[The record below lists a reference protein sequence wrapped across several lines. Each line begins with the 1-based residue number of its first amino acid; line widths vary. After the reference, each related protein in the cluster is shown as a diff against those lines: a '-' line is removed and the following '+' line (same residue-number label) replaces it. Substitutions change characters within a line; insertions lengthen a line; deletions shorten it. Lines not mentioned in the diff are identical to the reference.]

1 MLEAVIRVVSNR
13 KKSLTEQKK
22 SPNAK
27 ILPISGAGED
37 ATDTLVNNY
46 KNDTPGKGLK
56 TFKDYKSKK

>member
-22 SPNAK
+22 NTNAK
-27 ILPISGAGED
+27 MLPISDAGED

-46 KNDTPGKGLK
+46 KNDTPGQGLK
-56 TFKDYKSKK
+56 SFKDYKSKK

>member
-22 SPNAK
+22 SPDTEM
-27 ILPISGAGED
+27 PISGAGED

-46 KNDTPGKGLK
+46 KNDTPGQGLK
-56 TFKDYKSKK
+56 SFKDYKSKK

>member
-22 SPNAK
+22 SPNAD
-27 ILPISGAGED
+27 ILPVSGAGQA

-46 KNDTPGKGLK
+46 KNDTPGQGLK
-56 TFKDYKSKK
+56 SFKDYKSKK

>member
-22 SPNAK
+22 SPKAE

-46 KNDTPGKGLK
+46 KNDTPGQGLK
-56 TFKDYKSKK
+56 SFKDYKSKK